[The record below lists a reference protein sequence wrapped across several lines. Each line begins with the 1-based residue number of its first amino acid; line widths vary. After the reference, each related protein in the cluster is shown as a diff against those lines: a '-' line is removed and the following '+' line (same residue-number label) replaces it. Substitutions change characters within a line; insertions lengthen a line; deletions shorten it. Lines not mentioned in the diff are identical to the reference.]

1 MLIAILLGFV
11 KPGSVV
17 SVMAVAVNESLLLVN
32 AKGLATWVFMF
43 ALAVVRVNVPRN
55 NCNCEESQPA
65 DNCKIVVRC
74 GGFQSLK
81 K

>member
-32 AKGLATWVFMF
+32 AKGLAAWVFMF
-43 ALAVVRVNVPRN
+43 ALAVV
-55 NCNCEESQPA
+55 
-65 DNCKIVVRC
+65 
-74 GGFQSLK
+74 
-81 K
+81 